1 MKFLN
6 NPCLCSNISTLRAEG
21 VVMSITISSRK
32 FNQDTS
38 GAKKATKQ
46 GPVFITDRGHTAHVL
61 LSFDDY
67 EKLAGGLSLLD
78 AIAQTGDADFDFE
91 PSKLTGTMHKPADLS

>member
-1 MKFLN
+1 MLVEV
-6 NPCLCSNISTLRAEG
+6 II
-21 VVMSITISSRK
+21 MSITISSRK
-32 FNQDTS
+32 FNQDAS

-61 LSFDDY
+61 LSFEEY

-78 AIAQTGDADFDFE
+78 AIAQTGDLDLDFDFE
-91 PSKLTGTMHKPADLS
+91 PSRLTGTLHKPADLS